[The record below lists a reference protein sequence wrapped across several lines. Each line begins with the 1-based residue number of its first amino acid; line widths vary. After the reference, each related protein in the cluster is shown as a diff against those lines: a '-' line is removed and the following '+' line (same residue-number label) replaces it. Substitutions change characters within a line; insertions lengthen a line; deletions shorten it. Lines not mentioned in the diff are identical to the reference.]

1 MLNFCSIFLSVLLC
15 LSFQRQLVLRCS
27 FNTQAEVQW
36 LRCGEAILEYKFFL
50 KIIVAGEL
58 ER

>member
-1 MLNFCSIFLSVLLC
+1 MLNFCSIFICPTVSKFSEVY
-15 LSFQRQLVLRCS
+15 S
-27 FNTQAEVQW
+27 FNTQADKVQW